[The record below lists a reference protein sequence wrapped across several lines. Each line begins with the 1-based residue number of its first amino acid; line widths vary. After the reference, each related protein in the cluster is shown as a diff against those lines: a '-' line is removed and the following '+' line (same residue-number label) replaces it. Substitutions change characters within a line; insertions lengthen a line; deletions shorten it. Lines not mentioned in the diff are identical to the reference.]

1 MKKNCKL
8 SIIEKK
14 NVSVEKHA
22 KYVRMRRI
30 RVMDYKLQQERMDD
44 IKWYDSIVAGED
56 RCGSYDFC
64 VKCKKESKYPC
75 ARAKLRYEHGLVR
88 IATIVC
94 HRELND

>member
-1 MKKNCKL
+1 
-8 SIIEKK
+8 
-14 NVSVEKHA
+14 
-22 KYVRMRRI
+22 
-30 RVMDYKLQQERMDD
+30 MDYKLQQDRMDD

-64 VKCKKESKYPC
+64 EKCKKESKYPC
-75 ARAKLRYEHGLVR
+75 ARAKFRYEHGLVR